1 MPILNWLNRD
11 KTIKEFAKAP
21 YRLLK
26 AKDEYSYGD
35 KNAENMIIQGDNLDG
50 LKALLPYYAGKVK
63 CIFIDPPYN
72 TKSAFEHYDDNLEHT
87 KWLEMIYPRLELL
100 RELLSE
106 NGSIWATIDDN
117 ESHYLKVI
125 MDEIFGRRNFI
136 IQSTIQRG
144 AATGHKAINP
154 TPVQVCDYMLTY
166 AKNKSIWKYK
176 PVYQERSYDK
186 AYSKFIDNY
195 EDNFEKWK
203 FITLKEALKKYS
215 ISLEGALKKFPE
227 RIIRFAQPNYDGV
240 GQDTRDLIDQSKKD
254 HKKVY
259 KLLRE
264 NFSDIFL
271 FKGDRILFYKDK
283 MREVDGKLVTAE
295 LVTNNWID
303 MNYQGIAKEGSVVF
317 KRSKKP
323 EAQVKRVLEM
333 ATNENDLVLDSFL
346 GSGTTAAVAHK
357 MNRRYIGIE
366 MGEHAKTHCVERL
379 KKVVDGEQG
388 GISKSVNWQGGGG
401 FRFYELG
408 EAIFNDQGKINKNIK
423 FEHLAAHIWFSETK
437 TPFIKK
443 DQNNPYSPFL
453 GIHQGVAYYLLY
465 NGILGDK
472 RPHGG
477 NVLTSKILA
486 TLEEIKTENFTGAKV
501 IYGETSRI
509 GPAKLLSKKITF
521 KQTPYD
527 IKSR

>member
-11 KTIKEFAKAP
+11 KTIKESAKVP

-26 AKDEYSYGD
+26 AKDEFSYGD
-35 KNAENMIIQGDNLDG
+35 KDAENMIIQGDNLDG

-63 CIFIDPPYN
+63 CIYIDPPYN
-72 TKSAFEHYDDNLEHT
+72 TGSAFEHYDDNLEHT

-100 RELLSE
+100 REFLRKD
-106 NGSIWATIDDN
+106 GSIWISIDDD

-125 MDEIFGRRNFI
+125 CDEIFGRTNFV
-136 IQSTIQRG
+136 T
-144 AATGHKAINP
+144 N
-154 TPVQVCDYMLTY
+154 V
-166 AKNKSIWKYK
+166 IW
-176 PVYQERSYDK
+176 Q
-186 AYSKFIDNY
+186 
-195 EDNFEKWK
+195 
-203 FITLKEALKKYS
+203 KKYS
-215 ISLEGALKKFPE
+215 PQNDAKYLSDNHDHVLVFAKDKKIWRPNLLPRSEEMNKRYKNPDNDPRGPWKSGDISAKRLTEKDIYEIINPKGRSIMPPNGTSWRYSKEKFQELLKDN
-227 RIIRFAQPNYDGV
+227 RIWFGPKNDGV
-240 GQDTRDLIDQSKKD
+240 PAIKRFLSEVKSGVTSMTLWTYQEVGHNQDAKREIKELDLGEVFGTPKPE
-254 HKKVY
+254 
-259 KLLRE
+259 KL
-264 NFSDIFL
+264 IH
-271 FKGDRILFYKDK
+271 RILT
-283 MREVDGKLVTAE
+283 L
-295 LVTNNWID
+295 
-303 MNYQGIAKEGSVVF
+303 
-317 KRSKKP
+317 
-323 EAQVKRVLEM
+323 

-366 MGEHAKTHCVERL
+366 MGDHAKTHCVERL

-408 EAIFNDQGKINKNIK
+408 EAIFDDQGKINKDIK
-423 FEHLAAHIWFSETK
+423 FKHLAAHIWFSETK

-486 TLEEIKTENFTGAKV
+486 TLEEIKAKNFTGEKV

>member
-11 KTIKEFAKAP
+11 KTIKESAKVP

-26 AKDEYSYGD
+26 AKDEFSYGD

-50 LKALLPYYAGKVK
+50 LKALFPYYAGKVK
-63 CIFIDPPYN
+63 CIYIDPPYN

-87 KWLEMIYPRLELL
+87 KWLEMIYPRLEILRSLL
-100 RELLSE
+100 AE
-106 NGSIWATIDDN
+106 NGIIMVQLDDN
-117 ESHYLKVI
+117 EIHYLKVI
-125 MDEIFGRRNFI
+125 MDEIFGRKNFI
-136 IQSTIQRG
+136 AKFVWRK
-144 AATGHKAINP
+144 KAGGGQDSKYIASEHEYIICYQKSNFNFIFNHAEINEKDFNKTLNSRKCKFTKLEKWGSSSYKEDRP
-154 TPVQVCDYMLTY
+154 SLFYPIKDPNGNDYFPKAPDGKDGRWRAKPEKLEEDEITWINRNGKLIPYEVTY
-166 AKNKSIWKYK
+166 YDAVKQNTKIVK
-176 PVYQERSYDK
+176 ERSILYDVASTTDAARDISSLFGK
-186 AYSKFIDNY
+186 K
-195 EDNFEKWK
+195 NF
-203 FITLKEALKKYS
+203 
-215 ISLEGALKKFPE
+215 
-227 RIIRFAQPNYDGV
+227 
-240 GQDTRDLIDQSKKD
+240 DTP
-254 HKKVY
+254 
-259 KLLRE
+259 
-264 NFSDIFL
+264 
-271 FKGDRILFYKDK
+271 
-283 MREVDGKLVTAE
+283 
-295 LVTNNWID
+295 
-303 MNYQGIAKEGSVVF
+303 
-317 KRSKKP
+317 KP
-323 EAQVKRVLEM
+323 EKLIQKLIQLS
-333 ATNENDLVLDSFL
+333 TNENDLVLDSFL

-408 EAIFNDQGKINKNIK
+408 EAIFDDQGKINKDIK
-423 FEHLAAHIWFSETK
+423 FEYLAAHIWFSETK

>member
-11 KTIKEFAKAP
+11 KTIKESAKVP

-72 TKSAFEHYDDNLEHT
+72 TKSAFEHYDDNLEHS

-215 ISLEGALKKFPE
+215 ISLDSALKKFPE

-283 MREVDGKLVTAE
+283 MREVMWLLFNGQIFYK
-295 LVTNNWID
+295 
-303 MNYQGIAKEGSVVF
+303 
-317 KRSKKP
+317 
-323 EAQVKRVLEM
+323 
-333 ATNENDLVLDSFL
+333 DL
-346 GSGTTAAVAHK
+346 
-357 MNRRYIGIE
+357 
-366 MGEHAKTHCVERL
+366 
-379 KKVVDGEQG
+379 
-388 GISKSVNWQGGGG
+388 
-401 FRFYELG
+401 
-408 EAIFNDQGKINKNIK
+408 
-423 FEHLAAHIWFSETK
+423 
-437 TPFIKK
+437 
-443 DQNNPYSPFL
+443 
-453 GIHQGVAYYLLY
+453 
-465 NGILGDK
+465 
-472 RPHGG
+472 
-477 NVLTSKILA
+477 
-486 TLEEIKTENFTGAKV
+486 
-501 IYGETSRI
+501 
-509 GPAKLLSKKITF
+509 
-521 KQTPYD
+521 
-527 IKSR
+527 

>member
-11 KTIKEFAKAP
+11 KTIKESAKVP

-26 AKDEYSYGD
+26 AKDEFSYGD

-63 CIFIDPPYN
+63 CIYIDPPYN
-72 TKSAFEHYDDNLEHT
+72 TGSAFEHYDDNLEHT

-100 RELLSE
+100 REFLRE
-106 NGSIWATIDDN
+106 DGSIFIQIDDD
-117 ESHYLKVI
+117 EHCYLKVI
-125 MDEIFGRRNFI
+125 CDEIFGRSNFVNNIVWKRRGGSANPRNRLNTVTDYILWYSKSQNYSVQHIYSLDDDNTQEYIKKRFNNI
-136 IQSTIQRG
+136 DENGRKFMKSPIQSPNLRPNLIYDYKG
-144 AATGHKAINP
+144 YK
-154 TPVQVCDYMLTY
+154 TP
-166 AKNKSIWKYK
+166 AKG
-176 PVYQERSYDK
+176 
-186 AYSKFIDNY
+186 
-195 EDNFEKWK
+195 
-203 FITLKEALKKYS
+203 YS
-215 ISLEGALKKFPE
+215 IS
-227 RIIRFAQPNYDGV
+227 
-240 GQDTRDLIDQSKKD
+240 RDVMEKWDM
-254 HKKVY
+254 
-259 KLLRE
+259 E
-264 NFSDIFL
+264 
-271 FKGDRILFYKDK
+271 
-283 MREVDGKLVTAE
+283 GKLCFPKSKNQNINRKIYLDEYKGQPISNFWNDIKVINPMSNE
-295 LVTNNWID
+295 
-303 MNYQGIAKEGSVVF
+303 
-317 KRSKKP
+317 RSDFDGGQKP
-323 EAQVKRVLEM
+323 EAIIQRILQIS
-333 ATNENDLVLDSFL
+333 TNENDLVLDSFL

-357 MNRRYIGIE
+357 MNRKYIGIE

-379 KKVVDGEQG
+379 KQVVDGEQG

-408 EAIFNDQGKINKNIK
+408 EAIFDDQGKINKNIK

-477 NVLTSKILA
+477 NVLTSKILS
-486 TLEEIKTENFTGAKV
+486 TLEEIKTENFTGEKV

>member
-11 KTIKEFAKAP
+11 KTINESAKVP

-26 AKDEYSYGD
+26 AKDEFSYGD

-63 CIFIDPPYN
+63 CIYIDPPYN
-72 TKSAFEHYDDNLEHT
+72 TGSAFEHYDDNLEHT

-100 RELLSE
+100 REFLKE
-106 NGSIWATIDDN
+106 DGSIWISIDAD

-125 MDEIFGRRNFI
+125 CDEIFGRKNFI
-136 IQSTIQRG
+136 DEVVWQR
-144 AATGHKAINP
+144 AFAPINLKK
-154 TPVQVCDYMLTY
+154 TLSRSHDILLSY
-166 AKNKSIWKYK
+166 AKNSNGFELNKLKRGGEQLKSYKNPDDDPRGLWTSSDCTVGPVIKEKLYKIITPSGKEYIPTNGRCWLFTEERFNEMVNDNRIWFGKNG
-176 PVYQERSYDK
+176 
-186 AYSKFIDNY
+186 DNMPRV
-195 EDNFEKWK
+195 
-203 FITLKEALKKYS
+203 
-215 ISLEGALKKFPE
+215 KKFLSEVKDGVTPMTLWLRSDVGDNQEGKREIKNLNLGEIFTTPKPE
-227 RIIRFAQPNYDGV
+227 R
-240 GQDTRDLIDQSKKD
+240 
-254 HKKVY
+254 
-259 KLLRE
+259 LLQ
-264 NFSDIFL
+264 
-271 FKGDRILFYKDK
+271 RILQ
-283 MREVDGKLVTAE
+283 
-295 LVTNNWID
+295 I
-303 MNYQGIAKEGSVVF
+303 S
-317 KRSKKP
+317 
-323 EAQVKRVLEM
+323 
-333 ATNENDLVLDSFL
+333 TNENDLVLDSFL

-366 MGEHAKTHCVERL
+366 MGEHAKTHCAERL

-388 GISKSVNWQGGGG
+388 GISKSVNWQGGG

-408 EAIFNDQGKINKNIK
+408 EAIFDDQGKINKDIK

-486 TLEEIKTENFTGAKV
+486 TLEEIKTENFTGEKV